1 MVIRGSPPIW
11 SGNRIDDVVDPGCSE
26 GLGFRQGRY
35 RCRAGAVG
43 QHEPGDVDGFHGLQM
58 RPQIDARGLDVLR
71 EPADVV
77 EHSAL
82 IEQQCRGREVGEAWI
97 GGAQNQTRA
106 RIGRMLARL
115 VPGAGSAGR
124 RSARLAARS
133 GRIHP
138 PDALRNVD
146 HVERPVRSD
155 DEPDRRHCI
164 SLEFLDDSGLGIK

>member
-77 EHSAL
+77 QHSTL
-82 IEQQCRGREVGEAWI
+82 IEQQCRGREVGEAWM
-97 GGAQNQTRA
+97 GGAQNQTRV
-106 RIGRMLARL
+106 RIGRMLGGL
-115 VPGAGSAGR
+115 
-124 RSARLAARS
+124 L
-133 GRIHP
+133 
-138 PDALRNVD
+138 N
-146 HVERPVRSD
+146 PVRYI
-155 DEPDRRHCI
+155 DRKRG
-164 SLEFLDDSGLGIK
+164 SGPHRGFAGARPQLVALLYTTGTPLTEYGADGQIPEGPRTASY